1 MKKLERERK
10 RIDRTM
16 KLFGQACKR
25 LENVSKAALFST
37 DEIFCSKIWH
47 KINHWDLSVRERE
60 RERERIGRDRRM
72 INLINYLDSRIV
84 GQEHLVSS

>member
-47 KINHWDLSVRERE
+47 KINHWDLRE

>member
-47 KINHWDLSVRERE
+47 KINHCDLREGE
-60 RERERIGRDRRM
+60 RERERIARDRRM
-72 INLINYLDSRIV
+72 VNLINYLDTV
-84 GQEHLVSS
+84 E

>member
-37 DEIFCSKIWH
+37 DEIFCLEIWH
-47 KINHWDLSVRERE
+47 KINHCDL
-60 RERERIGRDRRM
+60 RERERIARDRRM
-72 INLINYLDSRIV
+72 VNLINYLDTRIV

>member
-37 DEIFCSKIWH
+37 DEIFCLEIWH
-47 KINHWDLSVRERE
+47 KINHCDLRERE
-60 RERERIGRDRRM
+60 RERERIARDRRM
-72 INLINYLDSRIV
+72 VNLINYLDSRIV

>member
-1 MKKLERERK
+1 
-10 RIDRTM
+10 M

-37 DEIFCSKIWH
+37 DEIFCLEIWH
-47 KINHWDLSVRERE
+47 KINHCDLREGERE
-60 RERERIGRDRRM
+60 RERENSKGQE
-72 INLINYLDSRIV
+72 NGQPHKLFGHSRIV